1 MGGAPVSH
9 YSCLVIGEDPAAM
22 LAPFDE
28 NLEVEPYREYQDGD
42 PAGHWAYAQLLK
54 DGAITAEPGWH
65 AYAQAHNSA
74 YPGEHEEHLL
84 ASEDGRG
91 YTLSTRNPRARW
103 DWHELGGRWRGY
115 FLLNRGGLRYPGSVL
130 AAGPHWSDQHAS
142 TPRVT
147 AGRADAARKGDI
159 DFGGMRDEAE
169 AEAVSV
175 HARVRAALAGTP
187 GLIPFAVLR
196 DELYPGDIATARKA
210 YQCQPGVEALSAAGL
225 MPWDGEPAGVYF
237 LDEPDPQGAYA
248 QARRAKAAVPFALLT
263 AEGWAERGRM
273 GWWAIV
279 TDENGQYQQIA
290 TRVIEA
296 APEDALFSLYDLHI

>member
-1 MGGAPVSH
+1 MSH

-28 NLEVEPYREYQDGD
+28 NLEVEQYRQYEDGD
-42 PAGHWAYAQLLK
+42 PAGHWAYARLLK
-54 DGAITAEPGWH
+54 DGAITAEPGWQ

-115 FLLNRGGLRYPGSVL
+115 FLLKGELRYPGSAVP
-130 AAGPHWSDQHAS
+130 AGAHWSDQYAS
-142 TPRVT
+142 IPRLT

-159 DFGGMRDEAE
+159 DFAGMRDEAE

-175 HARVRAALAGTP
+175 HAQVRAALAGTP
-187 GLIPFAVLR
+187 QITRFATLR
-196 DELYPGDIATARKA
+196 DELYPGDIAAAREA
-210 YQCQPGVEALSAAGL
+210 FWGQPGVKALDAVRL
-225 MPWDGEPAGVYF
+225 MPWDAEPADVYF
-237 LDEPDPQGAYA
+237 LDEPDPRGAYA
-248 QARRAKAAVPFALLT
+248 ESQRRKATVPFALLT

-273 GWWAIV
+273 GWWAMV
-279 TDENGQYQQIA
+279 YDENDQYEQIA
-290 TRVIEA
+290 PRVIGA
-296 APEDALFSLYDLHI
+296 APDDALFSLYDLHI